1 VSENVQFAID
11 GATLN
16 IPKDQLL
23 QRWLSTQLDT
33 CNRAPRHPAYNMIA
47 PRIGEGWNGQGGVYV
62 GIIGGENGAPDYH
75 LIRAT
80 DEHEIVGANW
90 QAAGEQAKK
99 KIEGFTDWSLPDR
112 REARLIHIN
121 ASAGFDKDA
130 WYWTSTQ
137 NAANVSCAWYQY
149 FFGGGQSYYR
159 KTYEGRAR
167 AVRRILIIE

>member
-1 VSENVQFAID
+1 MSENVQFALN
-11 GATLN
+11 GATLH

-33 CNRAPRHPAYNMIA
+33 CNRAPHQPAYEMIA
-47 PRIGEGWNGQGGVYV
+47 PRIGERWNGQGGVYV

-99 KIEGFTDWSLPDR
+99 SIEGFTDWSLPDR
-112 REARLIHIN
+112 REARLIYIN

-137 NAANVSCAWYQY
+137 DAADGSYAWLQY
-149 FFGGGQSYYR
+149 FINGNQDDGH

-167 AVRRILIIE
+167 AVRRILITD